1 MTDEQI
7 KKNDQPRDI
16 NEEMKRAFID
26 YAMSVIMSRALPDIR
41 DGLKPVHRRILYAMN
56 EMGLGYEKS
65 FKKSARVVGECLGKY
80 HPHGDQAVYD
90 SLVRMAQ
97 DFSLRYPLVA
107 GQGNFGS
114 VDGDSAA
121 AMRYC
126 VTGDTMVLTDH
137 GFIDIKDVASG
148 EETEINLEIVN
159 YQNQKTHASKFFN
172 SGTHPTIRLRTQ
184 QGYELEGSY
193 NHPVITWGHDHG
205 IPHLKWKMLSEITK
219 NDYVVLSRGSQCFS
233 KKNISLRQFHPLVS
247 KRTRIFQLPK
257 TMNKELAFL
266 LGALVSEGSFHQ
278 GQILFNN
285 LNKEYYTLVKNA
297 ILHQFPGINLYER
310 KLPKC
315 DCTELSIYYSHVVE
329 FLKNIGLTKTTS
341 EKKEIPFTILQS
353 TRGCIASFLRGLYE
367 GDGSVCYKVDKR
379 HGGKSIE
386 LTYLSKSKKLIQ
398 QLKTLLLNFGI
409 VTTLPYKDK
418 RLPCY
423 KLIISDVSNI
433 KRFQEH
439 IGFSC
444 SKKQKRLAQIDTIN
458 TTRMSKNDFI
468 PFLAEYLRAKYKDPL
483 FYRFNY
489 DRYNNLRRNY
499 SLLMKKLDNADRTLI
514 DEILH
519 YEYFFNRVDEIA
531 PTSEKKTVYSLRV
544 DSPCHSYVANG
555 FINHNTE
562 TKMAKITKLMLQDI
576 DKETVDWRDNFD
588 GSLKEPE
595 VLPAILPNL
604 LVNGSSGIAVGM
616 ATNMPPHNICEVV
629 HGIIKVIDTPEIS
642 TAELMEIIKGPDFP
656 TGGIICGRG
665 GILSAYSTGRGPLVV
680 RAKTSIEEG
689 EQKNKIIVHELP
701 YQVNKSVLLQTIAE
715 LVKEKKIEGIADLRD
730 ESDRKGMRIVIEL
743 KRDAIED
750 VVLNQLFEHTELQS
764 SFGVLNLAIVKGE
777 PKVLALKEILQH
789 YIEFRIEVITRRTTY
804 DLKKAREKMHILE
817 GLMIALRNIDEV
829 IRIIRQS
836 KEVEEAK
843 DRLMKRFKL
852 SEIQA
857 KAILDMRLQR
867 LTGME
872 IDAVEKEYKETK
884 VLIEQLETLLADKQ
898 KILNEIKRELLEIRE
913 KFGDARRTQIIEGEA
928 GIDIEDLIPVQEVV
942 VTITKDGYIKRIPTE
957 TYRTQ
962 HRGGKGLIG
971 VRPKEED
978 FVVDSFITSTHDYLM
993 FFTNHGRVYWLKGY
1007 KIPEGDRHAKGKAII
1022 NLLPR
1027 LEEGERIETAVPI
1040 HEFDD
1045 KHYLI
1050 FATKKGLIKKTVLSA
1065 YGNIRVNGIVA
1076 IKLEEGDELRGVQLS
1091 DGTKTVMIATAGGQA
1106 CRFNEREIR
1115 PMGRATH
1122 GVIGIRL
1129 KNKQDFVVAMTV
1141 VDITGSLLTITEN
1154 GFGKRSPIDEYRMTH
1169 RGSKGV
1175 RTIITNKRNG
1185 NVVFVS
1191 QVTDDNELIIT
1202 TEQGMT
1208 VRIPVRDIRE
1218 QGRNTMGV
1226 RIMRLNEGD
1235 KVVSVT
1241 ITTMLPENGGE
1252 AEKAEEAIESMPI
1265 GITEEKPPRE
1275 EPVVPKEKPKETL
1288 QKPLKPALVPTL
1300 KKERRKTA
1308 VTKKAVKLRKAKAKP
1323 VKTKKVTP
1331 KPVKAKPKK
1340 ALRKPMK
1347 VKRRKPGKTT
1357 RKRVKPKKVKL
1368 KSVKK
1373 PKKLKRKPA
1382 KKVKPKTV
1390 KKTKRIVKKT
1400 LVKKKTR
1407 RRK

>member
-1 MTDEQI
+1 MVEI
-7 KKNDQPRDI
+7 NKKNDQPRDI
-16 NEEMKRAFID
+16 NVEMKRAFID
-26 YAMSVIMSRALPDIR
+26 YSMSVIMSRALPDIR

-56 EMGLGYEKS
+56 EQGMSYEKAY
-65 FKKSARVVGECLGKY
+65 KKSARIVGEVLGKY

-97 DFSLRYPLVA
+97 DFSLRYPLIA

-126 VTGDTMVLTDH
+126 VTGDAMVLTDQ
-137 GFIDIKDVASG
+137 GIKEIKDIASG
-148 EETEINLEIVN
+148 EQTDIDVQIIN
-159 YQNQKTHASKFFN
+159 YQNKKTHASKFFN
-172 SGTHPTIRLRTQ
+172 SGKHPTIYLLTK

-193 NHPVITWGHDHG
+193 NHPVITWVNDHG

-219 NDYVVLSRGSQCFS
+219 KDYVVLNRSSHCFP
-233 KKNISLRQFHPLVS
+233 KKNCSLQQYHPLVS
-247 KRTRIFQLPK
+247 KRTKIFPLPK
-257 TMNKELAFL
+257 MMNEELAFL

-278 GQILFNN
+278 KQILFNN
-285 LNKEYYTLVKNA
+285 LNKEYYNKVKEA
-297 ILHQFPGINLYER
+297 ILYQFPGIKLYER
-310 KLPKC
+310 TLPKC
-315 DCTELSIYYSHVVE
+315 HCVELSIYYSYVVE
-329 FLKNIGLTKTTS
+329 FLKNIGLTQTTS
-341 EKKEIPFTILQS
+341 EHKEIPFTVLQS
-353 TRGCIASFLRGLYE
+353 TRECIASFLSGLFE
-367 GDGSVCYKVDKR
+367 GDGSVSYKLDKR
-379 HGGKSIE
+379 HGRKSIE
-386 LTYLSKSKKLIQ
+386 LTYLSKSKKLIH
-398 QLKTLLLNFGI
+398 QLKTVLLNFGI

-418 RLPCY
+418 RTPCY
-423 KLIISDVSNI
+423 KLIISDVHNVR
-433 KRFQEH
+433 KFQENV
-439 IGFSC
+439 GFSC
-444 SKKQKRLAQIDTIN
+444 SKKQKRLAKVYCLN

-468 PFLAEYLRAKYKDPL
+468 PFLAGYLRTKYKDPL
-483 FYRFNY
+483 FHRYNY

-499 SLLMKKLDNADRTLI
+499 HLLMKKLDAVDKKLI
-514 DEILH
+514 DDLLQ
-519 YEYFFNRVDEIA
+519 YEYFFNRIYEIA
-531 PTSEKKTVYSLRV
+531 PTSEEKTVYSLRV
-544 DSPCHSYVANG
+544 DSSCHSYVANG

-576 DKETVDWRDNFD
+576 DKETVEWRDNFD
-588 GSLKEPE
+588 GTLKEPE
-595 VLPAILPNL
+595 VLPAVLPNL

-616 ATNMPPHNICEVV
+616 ATNMAPHNICEV
-629 HGIIKVIDTPEIS
+629 IDGTIRMIDAPETS
-642 TAELMEIIKGPDFP
+642 TAELMEIVKGPDFP

-665 GILSAYSTGRGPLVV
+665 GILSAYSTGRGSLVI

-715 LVKEKKIEGIADLRD
+715 LVKDKKIEGISDLRD

-743 KRDAIED
+743 KRDAIDD

-777 PKVLALKEILQH
+777 PKVLTLKEILQH
-789 YIEFRIEVITRRTTY
+789 YIEYRILVITRRTTY
-804 DLKKAREKMHILE
+804 DLKKAKEKMHILE

-829 IRIIRQS
+829 IKIIRHS

-843 DRLMKRFKL
+843 NGLMARFKL

-857 KAILDMRLQR
+857 KAILDMRLQK

-872 IDAVEKEYKETK
+872 IESLEKDYKETK
-884 VLIEQLETLLADKQ
+884 ELIEQLEAILTDKQ
-898 KILNEIKRELLEIRE
+898 KILTEIKRELLEIKE
-913 KFGDARRTQIIEGEA
+913 KFGDNRRTQIVEGEA

-942 VTITKDGYIKRIPTE
+942 VTITKEGYIKRIPTE

-993 FFTNHGRVYWLKGY
+993 FFTNHGRVYWLKAY

-1027 LEEGERIETAVPI
+1027 LEEGEKVATAVPI

-1045 KHYLI
+1045 QHFLI
-1050 FATKKGLIKKTVLSA
+1050 FTTKQGTIKKTLLSA
-1065 YGNIRVNGIVA
+1065 YGNIRVNGIIA
-1076 IKLEEGDELRGVQLS
+1076 LKLEEGDELMSVVQS
-1091 DGTKTVMIATAGGQA
+1091 DGTKTVMIATASGQA
-1106 CRFNEREIR
+1106 CRFNEKELR

-1122 GVIGIRL
+1122 GVIGIRM
-1129 KNKQDFVVAMTV
+1129 KNKKDAVVAMTV
-1141 VDITGSLLTITEN
+1141 VDITGSLFTLTEN

-1175 RTIITNKRNG
+1175 RTIVTNERNG

-1191 QVTDDNELIIT
+1191 QVNDENELIIT
-1202 TEQGMT
+1202 TEHGMT

-1241 ITTMLPENGGE
+1241 ITKILEENGKESAQVE
-1252 AEKAEEAIESMPI
+1252 AMERMQI
-1265 GITEEKPPRE
+1265 GMTEEKTEPAEAPKPSVE
-1275 EPVVPKEKPKETL
+1275 QKEPVQEEKEQEPVLKPKQPAKKEAVLKKPMTITKPKKEKPTSGKKIKTR
-1288 QKPLKPALVPTL
+1288 KP
-1300 KKERRKTA
+1300 
-1308 VTKKAVKLRKAKAKP
+1308 KKA
-1323 VKTKKVTP
+1323 TP
-1331 KPVKAKPKK
+1331 KPVKKPKK
-1340 ALRKPMK
+1340 IK
-1347 VKRRKPGKTT
+1347 VKPVKKTKT
-1357 RKRVKPKKVKL
+1357 VKPKKK
-1368 KSVKK
+1368 KSKPMKK
-1373 PKKLKRKPA
+1373 PKKTKPA
-1382 KKVKPKTV
+1382 KKLKVKKPQKKKPK
-1390 KKTKRIVKKT
+1390 
-1400 LVKKKTR
+1400 
-1407 RRK
+1407 RK